1 MLGDLPL
8 LDWLL
13 KLIKAGKPV
22 NSFSTL
28 DQQELKSLLT
38 TKFKYQ
44 SMPDLIGKG
53 IHIESLKT
61 LENDLITGLKADF
74 PGIKELWHEDK
85 NWTEDSDLPGFW
97 KSLRFQISLSVEGI
111 DIPAS
116 VSDTT
121 LIELAYLREVDAE
134 LVINTS
140 ELADDGWLQIK
151 SYLEEKQDSL
161 YLHLLLYPSV
171 NIQDSWNCYT
181 LPKETRDAIFK
192 YLDSP
197 EYENGHPIEGRRY
210 LSENIV
216 GEVFFPREMFIIDA
230 CLTNIPGP
238 LVWFAKWVYF

>member
-1 MLGDLPL
+1 M

-44 SMPDLIGKG
+44 SMPDLIGRG

-61 LENDLITGLKADF
+61 LENDLITEFKADF
-74 PGIKELWHEDK
+74 PGIKELWHKDK
-85 NWTEDSDLPGFW
+85 YWTEGTDLTGFW

-121 LIELAYLREVDAE
+121 LIELAYLREVDANLE
-134 LVINTS
+134 IDTS
-140 ELADDGWLQIK
+140 DLPDEGWLHIK
-151 SYLEEKQDSL
+151 RYLEEAQNSL
-161 YLHLLLYPSV
+161 YLHLLLHPSGNV
-171 NIQDSWNCYT
+171 QDSWSCYS

-216 GEVFFPREMFIIDA
+216 GEVFFPRKMFIIDA
-230 CLTNIPGP
+230 CLTNIPSP
-238 LVWFAKWVYF
+238 LVWFAKWVYG